1 MGGKMKRNTVKARK
15 LRKNPTE
22 AELKLWKHL
31 RLRQL
36 GGYKFRR
43 QHSVGP
49 YIVDF
54 ACLEKK
60 LIVEVDG
67 GQHSVKVDYDTERMA
82 WLESQGFRVLRFWNN
97 EVLKEIEVVKEAIA
111 EVLGLN

>member
-1 MGGKMKRNTVKARK
+1 MRKNTVKARK

-43 QHSVGP
+43 QHSLGP

-67 GQHSVKVDYDTERMA
+67 GQHTEKVDYETERIA

-97 EVLKEIEVVKEAIA
+97 EVLKEIEVVKEVIA
-111 EVLGLN
+111 EALGLN